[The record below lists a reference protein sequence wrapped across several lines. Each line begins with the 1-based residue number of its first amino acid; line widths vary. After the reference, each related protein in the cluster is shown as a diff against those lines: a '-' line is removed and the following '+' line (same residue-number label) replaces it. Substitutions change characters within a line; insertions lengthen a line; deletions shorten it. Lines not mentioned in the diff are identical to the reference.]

1 MGAAIASLIF
11 GSLAGISDASL
22 IQSHAVFAAAAV
34 TAAALGAQLRKPF
47 AVSVL
52 LLLCFPLKLVLW
64 TFLAAAAGSKAGA
77 LLVRGKGG
85 PDVNKPAHEKRPESG
100 PDAAPNEENL

>member
-77 LLVRGKGG
+77 LLTRGKSRPDSLNPAYEKSPDPG
-85 PDVNKPAHEKRPESG
+85 PEATPADET
-100 PDAAPNEENL
+100 L